1 MGLLGPCTVWLLAES
16 SAYPLIYI
24 LISVL
29 LTAFSSLC
37 RKTRV
42 INVCW
47 KVRTSGSYIKVS
59 FLPGVHGR
67 NDFLFSSCLHGLLS
81 CDLFPYYAWFPE
93 HLNLLL
99 TFSFHF
105 VRSAGFAL
113 RALDFFSDLVAQKP
127 TNSLSQ
133 QIRILHKTNKNIFF
147 SELLAFWKVCSFT
160 VYVLNIGRWHG
171 GDQFDHC

>member
-1 MGLLGPCTVWLLAES
+1 MGFTPGLDTLYAKLFVTKMGLLGPCAVGLLAES

-59 FLPGVHGR
+59 FVPGVHGR

-81 CDLFPYYAWFPE
+81 CDLFPYYAWFPK

-113 RALDFFSDLVAQKP
+113 RALVMFFWFSGFWLFVILMYCALG
-127 TNSLSQ
+127 TN
-133 QIRILHKTNKNIFF
+133 
-147 SELLAFWKVCSFT
+147 
-160 VYVLNIGRWHG
+160 
-171 GDQFDHC
+171 